1 MNSISSGMGSNF
13 SLALNYYDDP
23 SIWEPATKL
32 LNEYM
37 EIKHIFRGDFYPLTP
52 YSISQK
58 VWIAWQF
65 DRPDLGEGLIQV
77 LRRLEND
84 STTNTFKLQGLQ
96 ADIRYELINF
106 DTKSKLEIIGHDLM
120 EGGLELDIG
129 NCPGSITIKYRY
141 LK

>member
-1 MNSISSGMGSNF
+1 MF
-13 SLALNYYDDP
+13 
-23 SIWEPATKL
+23 
-32 LNEYM
+32 
-37 EIKHIFRGDFYPLTP
+37 
-52 YSISQK
+52 
-58 VWIAWQF
+58 
-65 DRPDLGEGLIQV
+65 
-77 LRRLEND
+77 RRLEND

-106 DTKSKLEIIGHDLM
+106 DTKSKLEIISHDLM